1 MKKIKKCGFVLI
13 VCLVSVIIVGVY
25 FINQNWTI
33 RYASVFD
40 GFFGKG
46 NWKCIDEEKKDSL
59 IYDEYEINN
68 IYPELSENVPG
79 KFHNWYILYDDGQNE
94 SIWHITDHVY
104 KINNDKCSIINHNRL
119 SAKQALTM
127 ELMDISFDVIG
138 DNIKSDIIEEY
149 LPQAE
154 SDCIEVGIS
163 YEGGNPKPEFYD
175 KLLKESWFKCN
186 EVSAERYLSMDTA
199 DFYID
204 IKAYDYRIKK
214 LSDTEKDHLMNSLE
228 TIEQGLRDKYGEH
241 ASYKIYFDDFH
252 QAEHKAQ

>member
-1 MKKIKKCGFVLI
+1 
-13 VCLVSVIIVGVY
+13 
-25 FINQNWTI
+25 
-33 RYASVFD
+33 
-40 GFFGKG
+40 
-46 NWKCIDEEKKDSL
+46 
-59 IYDEYEINN
+59 
-68 IYPELSENVPG
+68 
-79 KFHNWYILYDDGQNE
+79 
-94 SIWHITDHVY
+94 
-104 KINNDKCSIINHNRL
+104 
-119 SAKQALTM
+119 M

-163 YEGGNPKPEFYD
+163 YEGGNSKPEFYD